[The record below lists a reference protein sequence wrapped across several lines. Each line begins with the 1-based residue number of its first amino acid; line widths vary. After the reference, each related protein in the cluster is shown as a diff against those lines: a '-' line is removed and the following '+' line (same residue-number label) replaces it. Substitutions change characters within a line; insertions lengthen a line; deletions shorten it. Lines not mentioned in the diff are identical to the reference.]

1 MHMIIRRNLGVKV
14 ISFLFAI
21 LFWLF
26 VMNQGTTS
34 TLIPEQT
41 LTIPLV
47 ANGLPQNMV
56 LMTQLP
62 LVRVR
67 LQGINPSANIKDIYA
82 QIDLTDGAA
91 GERNYGIHVNNPVGT
106 KVVDTQPT
114 NIQLKL
120 DTVDEKTVPVEAVIS
135 GAPAD
140 GYQLGT
146 TFVKPSAVNVRGP
159 SSILR
164 VLTKVTV
171 DVTAEGVSETIE
183 TSRPVSFRDKDGK
196 PIFDPNPSMD
206 SLSASPTSV
215 DVIVP
220 VIAKGLSS
228 KMIPL
233 KATSTGTPAEGRI
246 LRGLMPSPFSVQVLG
261 TPQALKGLDSLNLGP
276 VDLTNLAEDKAF
288 QIPIEKVTLPKGISF
303 STGTTLSVVA
313 QIGPGTVQKSISGL
327 AVEIRSIG
335 TGLDVDQPVAPI
347 EIVVEGLPDILK
359 DVAPTQIQLWVDAN
373 GKVAGPYPN
382 SKVFWQLPPGVT
394 MITTPE
400 VSYSLKAK
408 VAKGAK
414 GAE

>member
-1 MHMIIRRNLGVKV
+1 MRRILRRNLGVKV

-26 VMNQGTTS
+26 VMNQGTTG

-56 LMTQLP
+56 VMTPLP

-82 QIDLTDGAA
+82 QIDLTDGAR
-91 GERNYGIHVNNPVGT
+91 GERNYDIHVNTPVGT
-106 KVVDTQPT
+106 KVVDVQPA
-114 NIQLKL
+114 NIKLQL
-120 DTVDEKTVPVEAVIS
+120 DTVEEKTVPVEAVIS

-146 TFVKPSAVNVRGP
+146 TFVTPSAVNVRGP
-159 SSILR
+159 SSILST
-164 VLTKVTV
+164 LTKVTV
-171 DVTAEGVSETIE
+171 DVNAAGVSETIQ

-196 PIFDPNPSMD
+196 PIFEPNPSMD
-206 SLSASPTSV
+206 NLSASPSTV

-233 KATSTGTPAEGRI
+233 KVTSSGTPAPGKI
-246 LRGLMPSPFSVQVLG
+246 LRSLVPSPISVQVLG
-261 TPQALKGLDSLNLGP
+261 TPQALKGLDALNLGP

-288 QIPIEKVTLPKGISF
+288 QISIEKVTLPQGVSF
-303 STGTTLSVVA
+303 SPGTTLSVVA
-313 QIGPGTVQKSISGL
+313 QIGPGTIQKGISAVPVQ
-327 AVEIRSIG
+327 IRSVG
-335 TGLDVDQPVAPI
+335 TTLDVDQSVAPI
-347 EIVVEGLPDILK
+347 DIVVEGLPDVLK
-359 DVAPTQIQLWVDAN
+359 DVGPTQIQLWVDATSQ
-373 GKVAGPYPN
+373 VAGTYPN

-394 MITTPE
+394 MITTPQ

-408 VAKGAK
+408 AVK